1 MVARHASRFDS
12 DAAEASA
19 GAGAAARGGRRS
31 RLAGLLEK
39 FGSFWQTSN
48 LQLESP
54 IFLPRHCSSAAA
66 ATAGEANS
74 A

>member
-1 MVARHASRFDS
+1 MARHASRFDS

-19 GAGAAARGGRRS
+19 GAGAAARGGRRGFLS
-31 RLAGLLEK
+31 WK

-74 A
+74 AYV

>member
-1 MVARHASRFDS
+1 MARHASRFDS

-31 RLAGLLEK
+31 RRCGFLSWK

>member
-1 MVARHASRFDS
+1 
-12 DAAEASA
+12 
-19 GAGAAARGGRRS
+19 
-31 RLAGLLEK
+31 LEK

-66 ATAGEANS
+66 ATAGDANS